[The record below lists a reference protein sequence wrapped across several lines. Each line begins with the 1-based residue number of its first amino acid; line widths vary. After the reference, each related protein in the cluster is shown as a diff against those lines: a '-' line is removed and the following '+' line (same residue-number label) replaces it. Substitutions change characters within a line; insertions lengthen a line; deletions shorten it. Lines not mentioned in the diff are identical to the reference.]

1 MCLSVPAKVIEI
13 DGDAGRAD
21 VDGNVVDVNLMMVEG
36 VSVGDYVLVHAGFAI
51 QRYEREQALETIRL
65 LREVFD
71 AGA

>member
-13 DGDAGRAD
+13 NGDVGRAD
-21 VDGNVVDVNLMMVEG
+21 VEGNIVDVKLMMVEG

-51 QRYEREQALETIRL
+51 QRYEREQALETIKL

>member
-13 DGDAGRAD
+13 DGDVGRAD